1 MEEENIISEIA
12 SQIADC
18 YSDGTLIKHEWL
30 KKKCGYK
37 LPEFSDYDNVADFLE
52 AVNLQQFAYMGF
64 VDAIRTELIK
74 NWSMW
79 LKNERGIGYVIVSP
93 NDQVSFGYDRFA
105 DGLKKLIKETN
116 LIMTN
121 VQGVSR
127 EQQAKDNDLRAKYAS
142 MKAMLES
149 IKN

>member
-1 MEEENIISEIA
+1 MS
-12 SQIADC
+12 
-18 YSDGTLIKHEWL
+18 
-30 KKKCGYK
+30 
-37 LPEFSDYDNVADFLE
+37 
-52 AVNLQQFAYMGF
+52 F

-74 NWSMW
+74 NWSIW
-79 LKNERGIGYVIVSP
+79 LKNERGIGYVIVNP